1 MATMTSERPEERV
14 HWGLPVSI
22 MQAMDDVHLTQTARL
37 AMWHLRLRLDVVEY
51 REVKLISLASEM
63 REKERNIG
71 NALALLVARG
81 YLEQTAKRKPRE
93 FRLLWSRRR
102 SDVRAA

>member
-1 MATMTSERPEERV
+1 MTSDRPEERV

-37 AMWHLRLRLDVVEY
+37 AMWHLRLRLDVIEF

-63 REKERNIG
+63 RMEERNIG
-71 NALALLVARG
+71 NALMLLVARG
-81 YLEQTAKRKPRE
+81 YLEQTKRRKPRE
-93 FRLLWSRRR
+93 FRLLWSRRPK
-102 SDVRAA
+102 DCRAA

>member
-1 MATMTSERPEERV
+1 MTSERPEERV

-37 AMWHLRLRLDVVEY
+37 AMWHLRLRLDIIEF

-63 REKERNIG
+63 RMEQRNIG

-81 YLEQTAKRKPRE
+81 YLEQTTRRKPRE
-93 FRLLWSRRR
+93 FRLFWSRRAME
-102 SDVRAA
+102 SQAA